1 VRGLNRWHT
10 FSGGLLFAASAA
22 AGVFPWLLVAAPI
35 VGRFAALALYLV
47 ATLAAYLAA
56 IAPDRPRGVR
66 VATAAVVAGLAFAA
80 SASSIA
86 VLAVTLAAVLAVG
99 RSVFLYVR
107 SPARA
112 VLVEAALF
120 AGGLSFAR
128 FLAGGPV
135 FAVALAVWGFFL
147 VQSLYFLVTDARPR
161 TIARRHPDP
170 FEDAH
175 ARALALLDDRLA

>member
-1 VRGLNRWHT
+1 MRGLNRWRT
-10 FSGGLLFAASAA
+10 LSGGLLFAASAA
-22 AGVFPWLLVAAPI
+22 AGVLPWLLVATRI
-35 VGRFAALALYLV
+35 VGSFGALALYLV

-66 VATAAVVAGLAFAA
+66 AAAATVLAGLALAA
-80 SASSIA
+80 SADSIA
-86 VLAVTLAAVLAVG
+86 ALAVALALVLALG
-99 RSVFLYVR
+99 RSVFLSVR

-112 VLVEAALF
+112 VLVEAVLLL
-120 AGGLSFAR
+120 AGLAFAR

-147 VQSLYFLVTDARPR
+147 VQSLYFVVADARPR
-161 TIARRHPDP
+161 AIARRHPDP

-175 ARALALLDDRLA
+175 ARALALLEDGVV